1 MSEIPLSPVAF
12 FEEYAPKELASVGE
26 ALKGRTSPGA
36 VAFELT
42 GAETWSLRLTD
53 GKVGVSRGIAEDTL
67 VRITL
72 STDDF
77 APVIVAG
84 AKRLAGDAGFDRGVV
99 AVRVLTL
106 DAERARMLRETKGSL
121 LLRLSSP
128 EGERKLT
135 LTLGGVPPKLDTADA
150 EIACALDDLW
160 AIQSGVKN
168 PFELLMDGKLRLSG
182 NVQLAMAL
190 GAALGTT

>member
-1 MSEIPLSPVAF
+1 MSDIPLSPASF
-12 FEEYAPKELASVGE
+12 FEEYAPKELASVGD

-42 GAETWSLRLTD
+42 GGDSWSLRLSD
-53 GKVGVSRGIAEDTL
+53 GKIGVTRGVAADSI

-72 STDDF
+72 PADDF

-84 AKRLAGDAGFDRGVV
+84 AERLAANSGFDRGLV

-128 EGERKLT
+128 EAERKLT
-135 LTLGGVPPKLDTADA
+135 LTLGGVAPKLEAPDA
-150 EIACALDDLW
+150 EIACALEDLW
-160 AIQSGVKN
+160 AIQSGTKN